1 MYLLGERTLSCR
13 HVPLQ
18 KKGFSMKR
26 ERLLSRGGIALALL
40 LALVLGTRAPA
51 IPLAEGPT
59 DPGSAESGIVAQAGE
74 LSLTKV
80 GPPVVRPGDEITY
93 TLAITNTGAQA
104 AYNVTLRDELPPN
117 TTYVDGG
124 TLYGDWIEW
133 TVPGIN
139 GYGGVAERTLVLAAD
154 ASAETGT
161 EIRNDTY
168 QAWASSGQTGDGTVA
183 ATTRIVDDWVWL
195 TPWDTYT
202 MTYSNPDVTTAITV
216 PTGSVAE
223 SMTWAYEE
231 LDGAL
236 HPLALRTRISF
247 LSFRLTA
254 FRFRQPAPDIR
265 PTDSFSVVLTFLS
278 AARAAEDE
286 ELQLYRWDSGQ
297 WRSEGISCLNQPA
310 DNQVACNVAPQELGE
325 FVLTQAQHDVY
336 LPMVFSG
343 HDSR

>member
-1 MYLLGERTLSCR
+1 
-13 HVPLQ
+13 
-18 KKGFSMKR
+18 
-26 ERLLSRGGIALALL
+26 
-40 LALVLGTRAPA
+40 
-51 IPLAEGPT
+51 
-59 DPGSAESGIVAQAGE
+59 

-80 GPPVVRPGDEITY
+80 GQPVVRPGGQVTY

-104 AYNVTLRDELPPN
+104 ASNVTLRDVLPPN
-117 TTYVDGG
+117 TSYVRGG
-124 TLYGDWIEW
+124 TLYGSEVEW
-133 TVPGIN
+133 SIPYLA
-139 GYGGVAERTLVLAAD
+139 GYGGSAERTLVLAAD
-154 ASAETGT
+154 AGAETGT
-161 EIRNDTY
+161 EIENDSY
-168 QAWASSGQTGDGTVA
+168 YAWTSGGQTGEGTLA
-183 ATTRIVDDWVWL
+183 ATTRVVDDWVWL

-202 MTYSNPDVTTAITV
+202 MAYSGPEVTTAITV

-223 SMTWAYEE
+223 SMIWSYEE

-265 PTDSFSVVLTFLS
+265 PTDSFSVVLTFRSL
-278 AARAAEDE
+278 ARAAEDE

-297 WRSEGISCLNQPA
+297 WRSEGISCLNLPTS
-310 DNQVACNVAPQELGE
+310 NRVACNVAPQELGE

-336 LPMVFSG
+336 LPMVVSG